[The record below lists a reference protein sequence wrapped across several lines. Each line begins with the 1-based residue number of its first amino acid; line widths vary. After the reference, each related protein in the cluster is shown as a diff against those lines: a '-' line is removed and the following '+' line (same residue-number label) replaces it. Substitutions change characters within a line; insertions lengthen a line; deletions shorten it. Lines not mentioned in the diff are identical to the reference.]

1 MSVQTVHISLL
12 KQFLIGFL
20 LLLVILIAIE
30 GIARFYESQELPCH
44 FIGKDAFGEID
55 SSIQKQVCND
65 SRNLLWTEP
74 DILRYIPDQHFDTIN
89 INSYGFRGPEI
100 IDKNSD
106 DAFRNFIVGGSTTFG
121 SGSTSD
127 NETIPGQLQ
136 QFFNQHEKN
145 VEVINAGIGSGYSY
159 TEKFLIK
166 NDLINLNPDLILVY
180 TGGNDSH
187 RPIIYPTV
195 TVGDYGINIKDIRF
209 WRNPFVISDLFIET
223 TRYETTNVELDRDF
237 INKKITFWKNN
248 MNDICKTA
256 SENDI
261 KTIVTLHPILATSE
275 KIFSNDESEY
285 MKKDDFQT
293 TDVVLEIFNGIG
305 TQLPQLETSCDVTAD
320 LRNIFKNNPEP
331 IFFDEAH
338 INNEG
343 NKIVA
348 QKLFEIIDPHV

>member
-106 DAFRNFIVGGSTTFG
+106 DAFRIFIVGGSTTFG

-195 TVGDYGINIKDIRF
+195 TVGDYGINIKGIRF
-209 WRNPFVISDLFIET
+209 WSLPNILIIDLGTCITYDLVLDSKYRGGQISPGIQSRLRSLHNSTNSLPRVKFQTPNEFIGT
-223 TRYETTNVELDRDF
+223 YLY
-237 INKKITFWKNN
+237 I
-248 MNDICKTA
+248 
-256 SENDI
+256 
-261 KTIVTLHPILATSE
+261 
-275 KIFSNDESEY
+275 IFS
-285 MKKDDFQT
+285 
-293 TDVVLEIFNGIG
+293 LIF
-305 TQLPQLETSCDVTAD
+305 LDSSL
-320 LRNIFKNNPEP
+320 
-331 IFFDEAH
+331 
-338 INNEG
+338 
-343 NKIVA
+343 
-348 QKLFEIIDPHV
+348 